1 MSILIKNV
9 LHHGKKTDVLIEKNR
24 FAKISPRL
32 EAPADKVI
40 NGEGKAIVPAFY
52 NTHCHAA
59 MSILRGYGD
68 DKPLFAWLREDIW
81 PIEARLTAA
90 DIYTASRLAVLEMI
104 KSGTVFFADMY
115 FFAEETM
122 RAVKEMGIRAAVS
135 LVEMDMFDPAQ
146 TTAKIAAT
154 KDFLAAENPCP
165 ERIVKGLSCHSV
177 YTVSAELLEY
187 ASRTA
192 ADNNLFMQIHV
203 SETAA
208 ENAECVE
215 KYGVTPTARLDSFGL
230 LTNKTMLAHAV
241 HLSAA
246 DTETIRARGSF
257 LSHNPVSNLKLNSGL
272 FAFADLYATMPD
284 KITIGTD
291 GASSNNNLSMIESV
305 KTASLAAKLQA
316 GSAVAGKAS
325 SISVSDEHSKL
336 GEHSLRWE
344 WKKRGAEL
352 SFPGAV
358 PYLPENPNPAETS
371 VSSFIFWVYSAEKLP
386 GELKFTFYKGE
397 KECCS
402 FSYRLGFTGW
412 RGAWVA
418 FDRDMEGT
426 PETGMDRVTVQAP
439 GECRRGVL
447 FFDGVITSAFEDIRH
462 HTPDWQAPFIN
473 KDTQS
478 HWLVLN
484 NSWNT
489 SLDITPAEAAS
500 EDEIA
505 DMELINSRFIELVTP
520 EKKPWSIGRLR
531 EMYSS
536 YGISENA
543 DGTIKGKPVF
553 FTRYGETYIN
563 LGIKDASA
571 QFGRNGQLLK
581 QANDNLLQLAAAW
594 KAEEDPGTKAEI
606 EAMYTGLTRHLLDQ
620 GFEAGS
626 GLGTVHHLGYSMRN
640 FYTAPVIMK
649 EVLEKAGLRDRVQAA
664 MEWFSGVGEVKAAPV
679 EPGMDIDAFN
689 TSLMGR
695 VASLLMLEDTPY
707 KAAYMKALSRW
718 VDNGFR
724 YADGTRPCF
733 KTDGSVVHHRKAY
746 PAYATGGFDGAVKAV
761 WMLAGTGFAISEES
775 HGILKQALL
784 EMRFYCNRESF
795 PLAMSGR
802 HPDGKGALI
811 PSQYALLADAGSPDR
826 SEAID
831 RELASAYMR
840 LDGSGRYGKKFAG
853 AGISAEPAPEGCHVY
868 GYNCSM
874 SHRRG
879 EWLVTFA
886 GHSRYLWSSEIYV
899 EANLYGRYLTH
910 GSMQI
915 MADPQDHV
923 SASGSGF
930 SQEGWDWCHIPG
942 TTAAEIP
949 MAEMRANVLN
959 VDEFSGYEE
968 MLLSD
973 EWFAGGVSHKGM
985 DGVFAMK
992 LHEHDKYNGT
1002 LRGLKSFFAF
1012 GDRIVAL
1019 GSGLE
1024 NRLGGSGLH
1033 TTLFQNSMP
1042 GSKSQTPVYTSGDS
1056 LTVVRDRFGNAFFV
1070 KGDNV
1075 VYTSG
1080 IQHSFHEETADPT
1093 EGRFEKAYIDHGS
1106 IVDGGSY
1113 EYMAV
1118 VHASP
1123 EKCEEYAAALPYT
1136 VVRCDSMAHIV
1147 ADRVSGEKG
1156 FAVFGGL
1163 DPEDD
1168 AIIEQ
1173 STPSLIMYSLGDGE
1187 LTLSVCN
1194 PDLALYSGPSDE
1206 VFGEDGK
1213 RKERSVYGRTWV
1225 DSPCGPSEV
1234 RLTLKGDWS
1243 ITDPGDSSVTS
1254 VKDGE
1259 NTVLVFTTREA
1270 RTEEITLK
1278 MNGQ

>member
-1 MSILIKNV
+1 MLKASSILFVI
-9 LHHGKKTDVLIEKNR
+9 LALAPAAS
-24 FAKISPRL
+24 AKIVDFQTPGH
-32 EAPADKVI
+32 EI
-40 NGEGKAIVPAFY
+40 
-52 NTHCHAA
+52 
-59 MSILRGYGD
+59 MS
-68 DKPLFAWLREDIW
+68 FED
-81 PIEARLTAA
+81 
-90 DIYTASRLAVLEMI
+90 
-104 KSGTVFFADMY
+104 GT
-115 FFAEETM
+115 
-122 RAVKEMGIRAAVS
+122 
-135 LVEMDMFDPAQ
+135 
-146 TTAKIAAT
+146 
-154 KDFLAAENPCP
+154 
-165 ERIVKGLSCHSV
+165 
-177 YTVSAELLEY
+177 
-187 ASRTA
+187 
-192 ADNNLFMQIHV
+192 
-203 SETAA
+203 
-208 ENAECVE
+208 
-215 KYGVTPTARLDSFGL
+215 
-230 LTNKTMLAHAV
+230 
-241 HLSAA
+241 
-246 DTETIRARGSF
+246 
-257 LSHNPVSNLKLNSGL
+257 
-272 FAFADLYATMPD
+272 
-284 KITIGTD
+284 GT
-291 GASSNNNLSMIESV
+291 
-305 KTASLAAKLQA
+305 
-316 GSAVAGKAS
+316 AVAGKAS

-536 YGISENA
+536 YGITENA

-733 KTDGSVVHHRKAY
+733 KTDGTVVHHRKAY

-899 EANLYGRYLTH
+899 GANLYGRYLTH

-949 MAEMRANVLN
+949 MEEMRANVLN

-1173 STPSLIMYSLGDGE
+1173 ATPSLIMYSLGDGE